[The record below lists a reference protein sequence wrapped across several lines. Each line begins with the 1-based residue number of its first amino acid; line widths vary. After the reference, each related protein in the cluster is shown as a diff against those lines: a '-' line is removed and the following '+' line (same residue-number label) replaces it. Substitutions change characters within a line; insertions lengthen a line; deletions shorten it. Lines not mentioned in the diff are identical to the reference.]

1 MKRPLIALLL
11 LACLPL
17 LYGQMTRY
25 GQGPP
30 KAKPGVDYPVKVHVS
45 GIRIRQDCS
54 SGVCADVARADAVLN
69 GQKIELTGFS
79 PTQIN
84 LVPGDY
90 TARLLKVGHKGAV
103 DPLFDEYELLL
114 PDGHIWQCTVTGIF
128 E

>member
-1 MKRPLIALLL
+1 MKRPLITLFL
-11 LACLPL
+11 LASLPL

-30 KAKPGVDYPVKVHVS
+30 KAKPGVDYPVKVHIS

-54 SGVCADVARADAVLN
+54 SRACAEVARADAVLN

-90 TARLLKVGHKGAV
+90 TARLLKVGRKGAAN
-103 DPLFDEYELLL
+103 PLFDEYELLL
-114 PDGHIWQCTVTGIF
+114 PDRTIWSGIVTGIF